1 MASRSQTGRPPPRA
15 AQGGLGYVVVL
26 FWLALGSLALA
37 GEAMLWSMDRQ
48 RAREDELL
56 FAGDQIRRAIGSYH
70 DASPTEPKRYPDSLE
85 VLLHDQR
92 FLPGRR
98 HLRRVYVDPMTGRP
112 DWALLRRP
120 DGTITGVHSRSQ
132 RAPLKRSGFAIL
144 DLEFEH
150 RQRYADWQFI
160 HHSARTLYLPPVM
173 LRPAA
178 PPASAP

>member
-37 GEAMLWSMDRQ
+37 GEAMLWSMDR
-48 RAREDELL
+48 
-56 FAGDQIRRAIGSYH
+56 
-70 DASPTEPKRYPDSLE
+70 
-85 VLLHDQR
+85 
-92 FLPGRR
+92 
-98 HLRRVYVDPMTGRP
+98 
-112 DWALLRRP
+112 
-120 DGTITGVHSRSQ
+120 Q